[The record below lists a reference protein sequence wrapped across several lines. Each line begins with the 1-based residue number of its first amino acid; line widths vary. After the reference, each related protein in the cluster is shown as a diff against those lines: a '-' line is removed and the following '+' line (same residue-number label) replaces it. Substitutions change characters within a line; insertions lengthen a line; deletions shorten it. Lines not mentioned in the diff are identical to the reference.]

1 MLVHITTIIYDR
13 NLSSNPYFHSFDNFH
28 PELGNDEINVV

>member
-1 MLVHITTIIYDR
+1 MYNYCAYYNNYIRKQSFFL
-13 NLSSNPYFHSFDNFH
+13 SFDNFH

>member
-1 MLVHITTIIYDR
+1 MYNYCAYYNYIRKQSFFL
-13 NLSSNPYFHSFDNFH
+13 SFDNFH